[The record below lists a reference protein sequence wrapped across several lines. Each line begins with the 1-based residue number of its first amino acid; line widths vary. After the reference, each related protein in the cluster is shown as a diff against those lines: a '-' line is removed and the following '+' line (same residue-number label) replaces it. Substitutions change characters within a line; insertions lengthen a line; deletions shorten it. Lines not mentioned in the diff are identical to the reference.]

1 MRAGVHTGRPQRIG
15 SDWLGVDVNIAA
27 RVMERAARGGL
38 VVSQATMDRISEED
52 FEALGVSAKR
62 IRKQVF
68 SPKQD
73 GVPADLVMYRVKT
86 RRELPGE
93 DEENDDVADGI
104 VVGEMLFGLLRAL
117 ARIRVTVA
125 YAVILTGVTTVLVA
139 LGPRV
144 QDRVISH
151 ASTNLHNLSHGHLGT
166 LFVSAF
172 VIDAGP
178 IYVWLP
184 GLMCLL
190 ALAEL
195 LWRSGRL
202 VVAFAVGHIGATLLV
217 AVGLTAAV
225 ELGWLSDGRDPGHRR
240 RDELRRLGRPR
251 GAQRGDPAAVAAGM
265 DRLVAGGRPRRWWRS
280 NRDFTD
286 VGSRVGAGARH
297 ARLDP
302 VRARREW
309 TPARCLLLVV
319 ASAFGFLM
327 LANNGLVR

>member
-1 MRAGVHTGRPQRIG
+1 
-15 SDWLGVDVNIAA
+15 
-27 RVMERAARGGL
+27 
-38 VVSQATMDRISEED
+38 
-52 FEALGVSAKR
+52 
-62 IRKQVF
+62 
-68 SPKQD
+68 
-73 GVPADLVMYRVKT
+73 
-86 RRELPGE
+86 
-93 DEENDDVADGI
+93 
-104 VVGEMLFGLLRAL
+104 MLFGLLRAL

-125 YAVILTGVTTVLVA
+125 YAVILVGVTTVLLA

-144 QDRVISH
+144 ENRVISH

-172 VIDAGP
+172 VIEAGP

-195 LWRSGRL
+195 MWRSRRL

-225 ELGWLSDGRDPGHRR
+225 ELGWQSTDVTRATDVGMSYGASAVLGALSAAIPRR
-240 RDELRRLGRPR
+240 WRPAWT
-251 GAQRGDPAAVAAGM
+251 GWWVAVAAAV
-265 DRLVAGGRPRRWWRS
+265 VAV

-286 VGSRVGAGARH
+286 VGH
-297 ARLDP
+297 ALALVLGVLVSTRFG
-302 VRARREW
+302 RSAEW
-309 TPARCLLLVV
+309 TPLRCLLLVV

-327 LANNGLVR
+327 LANDTQTMIVASGLGVVGAVLAEAVVGRRTARRPASRPVGTGSALALHVTPLSLGNRL